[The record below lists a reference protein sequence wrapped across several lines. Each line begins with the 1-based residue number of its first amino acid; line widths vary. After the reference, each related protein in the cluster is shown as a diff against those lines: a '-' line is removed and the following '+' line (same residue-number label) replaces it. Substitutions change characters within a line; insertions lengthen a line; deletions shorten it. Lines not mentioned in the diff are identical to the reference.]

1 MPKLWKSWKRALAR
15 KRGVTLIE
23 VTMAV
28 AIFAVVIA
36 VSAQSILS
44 FYVAIDMQ
52 EDRIVATHAARAVL
66 NGIRE
71 KRGEFRGSV
80 DNALVD
86 WTQFAA
92 WVTAQNTANWTTFS
106 QSSGYGA
113 LNSQAVRVTLLN
125 VNGAPAVAAD
135 NPKQVHVTTTWLDAK
150 GRTLRS
156 TIVTRM
162 TDR

>member
-66 NGIRE
+66 AALRE
-71 KRGEFRGSV
+71 MR
-80 DNALVD
+80 
-86 WTQFAA
+86 A
-92 WVTAQNTANWTTFS
+92 WRL
-106 QSSGYGA
+106 G
-113 LNSQAVRVTLLN
+113 
-125 VNGAPAVAAD
+125 VAM
-135 NPKQVHVTTTWLDAK
+135 L
-150 GRTLRS
+150 
-156 TIVTRM
+156 
-162 TDR
+162 